1 MIFMFLDF
9 SFLQPTIGT
18 GVGEVRKWNTMRFF
32 FFLRESEELETNNPV
47 YYYANKGTLDLFM
60 MFIYF
65 DGIFAI
71 CELSHDITYRSI

>member
-1 MIFMFLDF
+1 MEYN
-9 SFLQPTIGT
+9 
-18 GVGEVRKWNTMRFF
+18 EVFF